1 MKSLLT
7 RLTESIGDEIAR
19 NSNNNI
25 FEKLSI
31 NKNTRLRKNISL
43 KGMDLEKF
51 IKDLKEEN
59 PELADQVDEYIQT
72 SKKFSNNQNKP
83 KQTTKPTPR
92 RSSSS
97 SRSYSGGCGSNSG
110 SCGRSNYSSGSC
122 GRSYSGSSCGRSSS
136 GGC

>member
-7 RLTESIGDEIAR
+7 RITESIGDEIAR

-43 KGMDLEKF
+43 KGIDLEKF

-59 PELADQVDEYIQT
+59 PELADQIDEYIQT
-72 SKKFSNNQNKP
+72 SKKFQNQAKS
-83 KQTTKPTPR
+83 KQTSKPTPR

-97 SRSYSGGCGSNSG
+97 SSSGG
-110 SCGRSNYSSGSC
+110 SCGSSANW
-122 GRSYSGSSCGRSSS
+122 GSSCGRSSS
-136 GGC
+136 RRSYGGGCGSSRSSGGC